1 MMVTSPGMLSP
12 STPMSVVMSPQS
24 AVSMMSPPMQSASN
38 SVSDQMGGMS
48 TQAQAPPAPA
58 QSARVPLKPNQ
69 IVVTAE
75 INHQQLP
82 PSSAQQTN
90 MLSPV
95 KQENIN
101 SKQQTNCANQYMNTA
116 QQQQQQQQFK
126 WNNNSQQRSA
136 NQVVGNSAYGNMAI
150 VQQQQ
155 QPQQPYYNTTNNN
168 NPYQSNAYCQSN
180 GAAWV
185 GQYPNGKF

>member
-82 PSSAQQTN
+82 PTSTQQTN

-116 QQQQQQQQFK
+116 QQQQFK
-126 WNNNSQQRSA
+126 WNNNNNGQQRSA
-136 NQVVGNSAYGNMAI
+136 NAYGNMAI

-155 QPQQPYYNTTNNN
+155 QPHPQQPYYNTTNNN

-185 GQYPNGKF
+185 GQYPNGKLHS